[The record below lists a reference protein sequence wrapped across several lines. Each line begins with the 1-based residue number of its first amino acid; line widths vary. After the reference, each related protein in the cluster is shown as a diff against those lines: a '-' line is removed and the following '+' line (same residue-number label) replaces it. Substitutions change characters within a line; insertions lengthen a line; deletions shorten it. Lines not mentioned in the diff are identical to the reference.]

1 MNSRVL
7 QIRTDAL
14 VAEYIYT
21 KKLGK
26 LGYISTGINCLT
38 IIVPIIFSAAILIA
52 KGTEYENGLNIVS
65 VMLSVALLSLSVLSL
80 ILKLDQKR
88 EDFLI
93 GRRSN
98 IYVSSE
104 ALKLLEKEDSELSW
118 FYNYLAEMD
127 SRDQENIG
135 EVSEKLKQIAYRHS
149 LKKLM
154 PGRSDTACSIC
165 QASPFKFKAGSCQV
179 CGNTPK
185 EIEKCQ

>member
-1 MNSRVL
+1 MNNRVL

-21 KKLGK
+21 EKLSK
-26 LGYISTGINCLT
+26 LGYMSTAITCLT
-38 IIVPIIFSAAILIA
+38 ILVPIMFSAAILIA
-52 KGTEYENGLNIVS
+52 KGTEYETALNAASIL
-65 VMLSVALLSLSVLSL
+65 LSAALLSLSILSL

-88 EDFLI
+88 ESFLI
-93 GRRSN
+93 ARRSN

-104 ALKLLEKEDSELSW
+104 ALKLIEKEDAELSW

-135 EVSEKLKQIAYRHS
+135 EASEKLKQKAYRHS

-154 PGRSDTACSIC
+154 PGRSDTVCSVC
-165 QASPFKFKAGSCQV
+165 HASPFKFIAGSCQV
-179 CGNTPK
+179 CGNTPLK
-185 EIEKCQ
+185 EI

>member
-1 MNSRVL
+1 MNDRVL

-14 VAEYIYT
+14 VAEYIYST
-21 KKLGK
+21 NLKN
-26 LGYISTGINCLT
+26 LGYMSIAITCLT

-52 KGTEYENGLNIVS
+52 KGTDYENALNTTSIV
-65 VMLSVALLSLSVLSL
+65 LSAVLLSLSVLSL

-88 EDFLI
+88 ESFLI
-93 GRRSN
+93 ARRSN

-104 ALKLLEKEDSELSW
+104 ALKLIDKADAELSW

-135 EVSEKLKQIAYRHS
+135 EVSEKLKQEAYRHS

-154 PGRSDTACSIC
+154 PGRSDTVCSVC
-165 QASPFKFKAGSCQV
+165 HATPFKFIAGSCQV

-185 EIEKCQ
+185 EI

>member
-1 MNSRVL
+1 MNERIL

-14 VAEYIYT
+14 VAEYIYAI
-21 KKLGK
+21 KLRN
-26 LGYISTGINCLT
+26 LGYMSIAITCLT
-38 IIVPIIFSAAILIA
+38 ILVPIMFLAAIPIT
-52 KGTEYENGLNIVS
+52 KGTEYESPLNTASIV
-65 VMLSVALLSLSVLSL
+65 LSAVLLCLSVLSL

-88 EDFLI
+88 ESFLI
-93 GRRSN
+93 ARRSN

-104 ALKLLEKEDSELSW
+104 ALKLIDKADAELSW

-135 EVSEKLKQIAYRHS
+135 EVSEKIKQKAYRHS

-154 PGRSDTACSIC
+154 PGRSDTVCSIC
-165 QASPFKFKAGSCQV
+165 HASPFKFIAGSCQV

-185 EIEKCQ
+185 EN

>member
-1 MNSRVL
+1 MNDKVL

-21 KKLGK
+21 KKLK
-26 LGYISTGINCLT
+26 NIGYISIAITCLT
-38 IIVPIIFSAAILIA
+38 ILVPIMFSGAILIT
-52 KGTEYENGLNIVS
+52 KGTNYEGTLNTASIV
-65 VMLSVALLSLSVLSL
+65 LSAALLSLSVLSL

-88 EDFLI
+88 ESFLI
-93 GRRSN
+93 ARRLN

-104 ALKLLEKEDSELSW
+104 ALKLTDKADTELSW
-118 FYNYLAEMD
+118 FYNYLAEID

-135 EVSEKLKQIAYRHS
+135 EVSENLKKEAYRHA

-154 PGRSDTACSIC
+154 PGRSDTVCSIC
-165 QASPFKFKAGSCQV
+165 HASPFKFIAGSCQV

-185 EIEKCQ
+185 EI